1 MHVNYFTVIGGTIGG
16 FFSYCLGWN
25 GNIEILLW
33 VITLDIIVGVAASF
47 VNEQLKFNSRKMYKG
62 IVKKIIILA
71 LVSFAHQLDIMMK
84 TDVIIGNTVTYFF
97 VANEGLSLLEN
108 AANCG
113 LTLPP
118 ILQNSLE
125 QLKKGDKNEHP
136 YT

>member
-1 MHVNYFTVIGGTIGG
+1 MQVNYFTVISGTVGG

-25 GNIEILLW
+25 KNIEILLW

-47 VNEQLKFNSRKMYKG
+47 VNDQLKFNSVKMYKG

-71 LVSFAHQLDIMMK
+71 LVSFSHQLDIMMN
-84 TDVIIGNTVTYFF
+84 TEVIIGNTVTYFF

-113 LTLPP
+113 LALPP

-125 QLKKGDKNEHP
+125 QVKRGDKK
-136 YT
+136 

>member
-1 MHVNYFTVIGGTIGG
+1 M
-16 FFSYCLGWN
+16 WA
-25 GNIEILLW
+25 
-33 VITLDIIVGVAASF
+33 ITLDIIVGVAASF
-47 VNEQLKFNSRKMYKG
+47 VNDQIKFNSAKMYKG

-71 LVSFAHQLDIMMK
+71 LVSFSHQLDIMMN
-84 TDVIIGNTVTYFF
+84 TEFIIGNTVTYFF

-125 QLKKGDKNEHP
+125 QVKRGYKK
-136 YT
+136 